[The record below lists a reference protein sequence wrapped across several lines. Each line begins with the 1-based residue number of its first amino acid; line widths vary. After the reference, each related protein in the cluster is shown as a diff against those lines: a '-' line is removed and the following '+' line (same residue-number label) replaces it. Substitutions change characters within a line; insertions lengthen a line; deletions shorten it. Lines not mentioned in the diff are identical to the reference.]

1 MAKDDKEKK
10 STASKD
16 VNKTD
21 AKKKRVRKP
30 KESLRERN
38 TKAAE
43 SKGKEKRVRKAAHA
57 TASTTKKVGSVLTTE
72 YHLTE
77 RKENNDDHGFFSKSR
92 SLAPR
97 YFRDSWQEIRKVTWP
112 GFKTTWK
119 LVFAVFIFAIVIGG
133 FIAALDWGLEKLF
146 REIIL

>member
-10 STASKD
+10 STASKEAA
-16 VNKTD
+16 NKD
-21 AKKKRVRKP
+21 YKKKRIRKP

-43 SKGKEKRVRKAAHA
+43 SKGKEKRVRKAANA
-57 TASTTKKVGSVLTTE
+57 TASTTKKVGSVLTAG

-97 YFRDSWQEIRKVTWP
+97 YVRNSWQEIKKVTWP

-119 LVFAVFIFAIVIGG
+119 LVFAVFVFALVVGG

-146 REIIL
+146 REVIL

>member
-1 MAKDDKEKK
+1 MADKKDSKK
-10 STASKD
+10 TTPVDAKA
-16 VNKTD
+16 KTD

-38 TKAAE
+38 VKAAE
-43 SKGKEKRVRKAAHA
+43 KKGKEKRVRKVANA
-57 TASTTKKVGSVLTTE
+57 TTSTTKKIGSVLTTE

-77 RKENNDDHGFFSKSR
+77 RKENNEEHGFFSKSR

-97 YFRDSWQEIRKVTWP
+97 YFRNSWQEIKKVTWP
-112 GFKTTWK
+112 DFRTTWK
-119 LVFAVFIFAIVIGG
+119 LVFAVFVFAIVIGG

>member
-1 MAKDDKEKK
+1 MADEKDKKKASSKEVAKK
-10 STASKD
+10 TE
-16 VNKTD
+16 

-30 KESLRERN
+30 KQTIRERN
-38 TKAAE
+38 VKAKE
-43 SKGKEKRVRKAAHA
+43 NEGKEKRVRKAANA
-57 TASTTKKVGSVLTTE
+57 TASTSKKVGRALTTE

-92 SLAPR
+92 SLTPR
-97 YFRDSWQEIRKVTWP
+97 YFRASGQEIRKVPWP

-119 LVFAVFIFAIVIGG
+119 LVFAVFVFAAIIGG

-146 REIIL
+146 REVIL